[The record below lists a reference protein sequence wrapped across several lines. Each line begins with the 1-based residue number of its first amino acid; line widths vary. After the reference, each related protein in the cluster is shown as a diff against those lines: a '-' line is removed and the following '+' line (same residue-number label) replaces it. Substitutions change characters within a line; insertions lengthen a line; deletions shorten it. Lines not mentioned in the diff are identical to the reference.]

1 MRDRN
6 NGTLAALRPRP
17 GDWVLAGLLVMV
29 MVLVPV
35 LTIQG
40 ATGALTA
47 VVTQDGRQLARIRLD
62 DVAGA
67 EHLAYGGDAP
77 GTILVENGRIR
88 FEEAHC
94 PDQVCVGTG
103 WLTRAGQTAACLP
116 AKVLI
121 RIEGTETGDVDV
133 QLQ

>member
-1 MRDRN
+1 MRAKKKDRS
-6 NGTLAALRPRP
+6 TELRPRP
-17 GDWVLAGLLVMV
+17 GDWILAGLLVLV

-35 LTIQG
+35 LSIRG
-40 ATGALTA
+40 ATGELTA
-47 VVTQDGRQLARIRLD
+47 VVTQDGREIARVRLD
-62 DVAGA
+62 DVAA
-67 EHLAYGGDAP
+67 ASHVTYGGDAA